1 MLEQVQAKGKVSI
14 VLTDENGNIKDERNI
29 DNMVV
34 TIGKNHFTM
43 KTLGYLGSTGS
54 SGGATISNTMSH
66 MAVGTLNT
74 AAATGQTTLAT
85 EIARVAF
92 PVGTPTLAT
101 TTTTGDSIQY
111 VATFAATV
119 GTGALVE
126 AGIFNASSAGN
137 MLCRTVFSTINK
149 GASDSMTIT
158 WTVSLT

>member
-1 MLEQVQAKGKVSI
+1 MLEQVQAKGKVTI
-14 VLTDENGNIKDERNI
+14 VLTDENGNIKEERNI

-34 TIGKNHFTM
+34 TIGKNHFTI
-43 KTLGYLGSTGS
+43 KALGYLASAGNTVP
-54 SGGATISNTMSH
+54 NTMSH

-74 AAATGQTTLAT
+74 AAATGQTALAT
-85 EIARVAF
+85 EVARVAL
-92 PVGTPTLAT
+92 TTSALAT
-101 TTTTGDSIQY
+101 TTTTNDSIQY
-111 VATFAATV
+111 VATFAAGT

-126 AGIFNASSAGN
+126 AGILNAASAGN